1 MVLLVG
7 GDSRR
12 RVFEDL
18 SFYKGTILVR
28 YDDTAHQYFRVSG
41 NDLILLDGAT
51 TVVHV
56 VDKSQALIGWA
67 VKKGAEKLLRI
78 VPRRETP
85 SGRIML
91 PEMPFADFEVL
102 VNDAKGAHKEHLSD
116 AANVGKQA
124 HYYLESMAKLQLG
137 LISELPPIP
146 KDPRAIRCIIDALET
161 WEAHN
166 LVWRAAERKVSRLS
180 CVMPMAA
187 LQQTLIPPSSLH
199 M

>member
-1 MVLLVG
+1 MAASLRTTARFCCTRCDSIVKKVGRIVTLMVG

-102 VNDAKGAHKEHLSD
+102 VNDAKGAHKEHLDD
-116 AANVGKQA
+116 AADLGKQA
-124 HYYLESMAKLQLG
+124 HAY
-137 LISELPPIP
+137 I
-146 KDPRAIRCIIDALET
+146 
-161 WEAHN
+161 EAQIKFEMG
-166 LVWRAAERKVSRLS
+166 RIT
-180 CVMPMAA
+180 VMPPM
-187 LQQTLIPPSSLH
+187 P
-199 M
+199 